1 MTHLFLSDGKID
13 AQELR
18 EIFSLLR
25 HDTKKVQTVTLLNVP
40 FSSSGLNQMYMPSL
54 SSTIFLSGWS
64 RRYHLGS
71 RWWLWQVRQLG
82 WVSGNVSSMQ
92 GRQNWYFVVRADI
105 VAIPSLRVLQY
116 IDHISGYE
124 PRRLFNIVE
133 FMMNDRDGS
142 GSVSVEEA
150 MQILYLRFGK
160 GLLDT
165 VIFKIVESLPLHHLI
180 LLCFA
185 QQLEEIFGTSDTNST
200 KDLSLTE
207 FLQSVTTSH
216 VKQLRS
222 KLASWCACPGIGHIS
237 KYIACNIMI
246 TSRHTW
252 LLQGMTV
259 CLWYILWD
267 GSLPG
272 KVLARAEILKM
283 IKY

>member
-1 MTHLFLSDGKID
+1 MRKSFVRFFLCSDMTRKRCRRWRCWMSHSLRPDWIKCICRHCRQLYFYQAEVEDIIWEVDDDSDKCVSWAEFQAMYHRCRVDRTG
-13 AQELR
+13 
-18 EIFSLLR
+18 
-25 HDTKKVQTVTLLNVP
+25 TLLFVQISLRFHLCAIYNILTIYQVMNRDAY
-40 FSSSGLNQMYMPSL
+40 STSL
-54 SSTIFLSGWS
+54 SLWWMIEMAVALYLWK
-64 RRYHLGS
+64 RRCK
-71 RWWLWQVRQLG
+71 
-82 WVSGNVSSMQ
+82 
-92 GRQNWYFVVRADI
+92 
-105 VAIPSLRVLQY
+105 
-116 IDHISGYE
+116 
-124 PRRLFNIVE
+124 
-133 FMMNDRDGS
+133 
-142 GSVSVEEA
+142 
-150 MQILYLRFGK
+150 YLRFGK